1 MSSAR
6 IVKKVKVFRETLS
19 SFVTTRESPAF
30 MVKISEFK
38 IGLASN
44 SLVADAT
51 SLKINFSETPNET
64 NSFFWNQGRNLQ
76 PVLLSLP

>member
-51 SLKINFSETPNET
+51 SLKINFSETPNEIS
-64 NSFFWNQGRNLQ
+64 SFFWESREKFAACSFEL
-76 PVLLSLP
+76 